1 MYLTSNASVTGD
13 IKVQYR
19 EDTKNY
25 VFSFGHSGLLIV
37 KQHEI
42 EEIYNEILGAMMH
55 RRFTEEDIKVVE
67 SWEN

>member
-1 MYLTSNASVTGD
+1 MYLSSNTIVSGD
-13 IKVQYR
+13 IKVEYR

-25 VFSFGHSGLLIV
+25 VFSLGHSGLLII

>member
-1 MYLTSNASVTGD
+1 MYLSSNTTVTGD
-13 IKVQYR
+13 IKVEYR

-25 VFSFGHSGLLIV
+25 VISLGHSGLMIL

>member
-1 MYLTSNASVTGD
+1 MYLSSHATINGE
-13 IKVQYR
+13 IKVEYR
-19 EDTKNY
+19 EDSKNY
-25 VFSFGHSGLLIV
+25 VISLGHGGLLIV

-55 RRFTEEDIKVVE
+55 KRFTEEDIKVVE